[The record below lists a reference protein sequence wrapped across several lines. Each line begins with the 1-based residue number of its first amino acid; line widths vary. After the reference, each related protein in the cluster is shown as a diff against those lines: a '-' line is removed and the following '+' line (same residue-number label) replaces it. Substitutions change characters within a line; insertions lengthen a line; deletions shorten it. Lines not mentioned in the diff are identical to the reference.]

1 MSMNTPYNGW
11 TNYETWRVN
20 LEMFDGL
27 TAEDLAG
34 RNTQDDKD
42 ERIAEVKRAAKD
54 YAEEVIEQQASGLA
68 YDYAYAFLSEVN
80 FWEIAE
86 HLIEGESFDT
96 DTDTDSED

>member
-20 LEMFDGL
+20 LEIFDGL
-27 TAEDLAG
+27 TAEDVAG

-42 ERIAEVKRAAKD
+42 ERLAEVKRAAKA
-54 YAEEVIEQQASGLA
+54 YAEEIIEQQASGLA
-68 YDYAYAFLSEVN
+68 LDYALSFLSEVN

-86 HLIEGESFDT
+86 HLIDDESFT
-96 DTDTDSED
+96 DTDTED